1 MPDRVTTLELSLA
14 HEDWRKE
21 REQHQQA
28 LKLWGQWY
36 REVGGPESWADFADM
51 VRRRNAL

>member
-14 HEDWRKE
+14 HDDWRRE
-21 REQHQQA
+21 REQHQQS

-51 VRRRNAL
+51 IRRRNAE